1 VSNLV
6 EISLQL
12 EEWAALAGYSLTP
25 GSDTKDG
32 RALFWSAGGEVRH
45 FIGIDDRGWFSV
57 TDSDRL
63 GPEYSV
69 FAASSMATIEKYF
82 FGKFGGYIRS
92 RKKLPRVHVP
102 FSLDEISAGFFIEAR
117 KYDGSERFVLVGS
130 DGSEAAESCGD
141 KFSGTAELVELSV
154 YLPATADQIIAS
166 YLSPD
171 GKPLFTSR

>member
-1 VSNLV
+1 M
-6 EISLQL
+6 EISSQL

-25 GSDTKDG
+25 GSSTRDG

-45 FIGIDDRGWFSV
+45 FIGTDNQGWFSV

-69 FAASSMATIEKYF
+69 FAAASMVTIEKYF

-92 RKKLPRVHVP
+92 RNELPRVHVP
-102 FSLDEISAGFFIEAR
+102 YLLEEISAGFSVQAR
-117 KYDGSERFVLVGS
+117 RSDGVGRFALIGPDGSEVAVS
-130 DGSEAAESCGD
+130 YGD
-141 KFSGTAELVELSV
+141 EFSGTAELVELSV
-154 YLPATADQIIAS
+154 YLSATADQIIES

-171 GKPLFTSR
+171 GTPLFMSR